1 MKDGREGK
9 QMIII
14 GYAGYELEKAKPN
27 TSEDFFNRSEVTYI
41 LNGKEKTFSVLYVR
55 YFEEVLQEIT
65 PFEGNPVCKVEEQDI
80 YLRDIV
86 AISCLVKD
94 KELRAQKSLYLNN
107 IEEFKQYFNE
117 ETVVKVK
124 EILDELDKKKRIE
137 IA

>member
-1 MKDGREGK
+1 
-9 QMIII
+9 MIII

-41 LNGKEKTFSVLYVR
+41 LNGKEKTFSVLYLR

-94 KELRAQKSLYLNN
+94 KVLRAQKRLYLNT
-107 IEEFKQYFNE
+107 IEEFKQYFND
-117 ETVVKVK
+117 ETVVKVQ
-124 EILDELDKKKRIE
+124 EILAELHKNKRVE

>member
-1 MKDGREGK
+1 
-9 QMIII
+9 MIII

-41 LNGKEKTFSVLYVR
+41 LNGKEKTFSVLYLR

-86 AISCLVKD
+86 AISCIVKD
-94 KELRAQKSLYLNN
+94 KELRAQKRLYLNT
-107 IEEFKQYFNE
+107 IEEFKQYFNG
-117 ETVVKVK
+117 ETVVKVQ
-124 EILDELDKKKRIE
+124 EILAELHKNKRVE